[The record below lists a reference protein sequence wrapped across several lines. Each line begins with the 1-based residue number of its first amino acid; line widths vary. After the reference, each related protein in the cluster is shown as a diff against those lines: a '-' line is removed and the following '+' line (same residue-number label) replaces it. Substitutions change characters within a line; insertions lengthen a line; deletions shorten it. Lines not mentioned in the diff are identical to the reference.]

1 MSRAFI
7 FACTLLAGICLC
19 ILPQSLSAQT
29 TFDRISAVERSDGK
43 GFVVRHHLSEMVDS
57 FKVSQPAP
65 DLIQMMLYSQE
76 FDTTNFR
83 LPPRTET
90 FEKVDVIKTGNGIGI
105 EIQLGLGHYFKT
117 SVYPDQNGRHLLLAL
132 ERIPFTQLERIV
144 EKAVALDLSAPSD
157 NGQEVFAELDGDN
170 SFLRLRESSGFNVI
184 VLDAGHGGHDPGTTN
199 RQLGLTEKDI
209 ALTVTLKVGEYLE
222 RYLPEVEVVYTRT
235 EDKYVTRAER
245 GLIATRNKA
254 DLFVSI
260 HVNSAGN
267 ATSAHGTETFF
278 LGLARSQSALEVMKR
293 ENSVFDPE
301 SGYAPNLSE
310 EELVIYE
317 LTNAGNMAIS
327 ERVASMIEDQFK
339 NRASRR
345 SRGVKQAGLEV
356 LWHAST
362 PAVLVEL
369 GFLSNPT
376 EARFL
381 NSEYGQTIMASAIF
395 RAIRDFKMEYDR
407 SLRNNNGSRA
417 SNER

>member
-1 MSRAFI
+1 MSRVFI
-7 FACTLLAGICLC
+7 FAGILIAGLCLC
-19 ILPQSLSAQT
+19 TIPAHLSAQNT
-29 TFDRISAVERSDGK
+29 LERISAVERSDGK
-43 GFVVRHHLSEMVDS
+43 GFVIRYHLSELADS
-57 FKVSQPAP
+57 FKVAQPAA
-65 DLIQMMLYSQE
+65 DLIQMKLYGQDL
-76 FDTTNFR
+76 DTLNFR
-83 LPPRTET
+83 FPPQTET
-90 FEKVDVIKTGNGIGI
+90 FQNVEVTKTNNGIGV
-105 EIQLGLGHYFKT
+105 EIQLGIGHYFKS
-117 SVYPDQNGRHLLLAL
+117 SVYPDQNRTHLLLAL
-132 ERIPFTQLERIV
+132 ERIPFTEMERIV
-144 EKAVALDLSAPSD
+144 EQSEPMAWSTDAGAAEALLADLD
-157 NGQEVFAELDGDN
+157 DDD
-170 SFLRLRESSGFNVI
+170 SFLRLRENMDFSVI

-199 RQLGLTEKDI
+199 RQLGLSEKDI
-209 ALTVTLKVGEYLE
+209 ALQVTLKVGEYLE
-222 RYLPEVEVVYTRT
+222 RYLPEVKVVYTRT

-245 GLIATRNKA
+245 GLIATRNQA

-301 SGYAPNLSE
+301 SGYAPNLTE

-339 NRASRR
+339 SRANRR

-395 RAIRDFKMEYDR
+395 RAIRDFKLEYDR
-407 SLRNNNGSRA
+407 SLRNNNGRRA